1 MNHLPFEAIEIPL
14 RAWRHPDTRTAL
26 QKRDVRTLLY
36 LAQRYGATQ
45 TRIAAATGMLQ
56 GRVSE
61 IMRGIRQITAF
72 ETYER
77 VAAGLGMPDEARML
91 FGLAPAHPAGIDHL
105 GPVGRAEIMQVFP
118 SQSTAADDIR
128 SAARDAV
135 AIDVLAVRGL
145 GLLGLND
152 SLLRPGVIGR
162 NHVPQILRVLL
173 LSPDGDAAWRRS
185 REINE
190 SPEAFASGIRLAE
203 DRLKEL
209 ADRVPS
215 IAVELYRYYQLPVW
229 RLIVLDEIQYVSAF
243 GESWEGHESAV
254 YKLAPTPQGALYR
267 GFRRMF
273 EETRMSA
280 ERVM

>member
-1 MNHLPFEAIEIPL
+1 MPFEPIEIPL

-26 QKRDVRTLLY
+26 QNRDVRTLFQ
-36 LAQRYGATQ
+36 LAQRHGATQ
-45 TRIAAATGMLQ
+45 TRIAAASGMLQ

-61 IMRGIRQITAF
+61 VMRGIRQITAM

-91 FGLAPAHPAGIDHL
+91 FGLAPAHPAGLNHL
-105 GPVGRAEIMQVFP
+105 GPVGRAEIVQAFP
-118 SQSTAADDIR
+118 SQSTATEDIR
-128 SAARDAV
+128 SAARDA
-135 AIDVLAVRGL
+135 ADIDVLAVRGL

-152 SLLRPGVIGR
+152 SLLRPEIIGR
-162 NHVPQILRVLL
+162 DHAARTLRVLL
-173 LSPDGDAAWRRS
+173 LAPDGDAARR
-185 REINE
+185 RAWEIDE
-190 SPEAFASGIRLAE
+190 SPESFASGIRLAE
-203 DRLKEL
+203 ERLKEL
-209 ADRVPS
+209 ARRASS
-215 IAVELYRYYQLPVW
+215 IRIEMYRYHELPVW
-229 RLIVLDEIQYVSAF
+229 RLIVLDDIQYVSAF

-273 EETRMSA
+273 EETRMNA